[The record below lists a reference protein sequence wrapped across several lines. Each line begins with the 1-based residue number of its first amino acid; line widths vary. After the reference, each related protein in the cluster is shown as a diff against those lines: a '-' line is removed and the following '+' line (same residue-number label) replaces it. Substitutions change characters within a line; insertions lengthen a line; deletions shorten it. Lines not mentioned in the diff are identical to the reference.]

1 MIYCRFDKIFYINKV
16 FNRVMHN
23 KILKKFYFINKF
35 NQSHIDKQ
43 DKETAIIYRNYDQKI
58 DEKLII
64 KIKNYCKKRGN
75 KFLLSNNIKLSIKL
89 DLDGAYIPSFNKD
102 KKHLSY
108 SFKKKFI
115 ILGSSHNVYEIRTKE
130 LQNIEAIFLS
140 SVFKKNKNYL
150 GINKVKFLSL
160 LTKKPFI
167 ALGGISK
174 VNLKKLNLINCS
186 GFAGISFF
194 EQKKGP

>member
-1 MIYCRFDKIFYINKV
+1 
-16 FNRVMHN
+16 MHN

-75 KFLLSNNIKLSIKL
+75 KFLLSNNIRLSIKL
-89 DLDGAYIPSFNKD
+89 DLDGVYIPSFNKD

-130 LQNIEAIFLS
+130 LQNVVLYTLFRLCLYWCNSKKKKRVYFQSFLLCYL
-140 SVFKKNKNYL
+140 VFFTSPCNDQDDTEY
-150 GINKVKFLSL
+150 
-160 LTKKPFI
+160 
-167 ALGGISK
+167 
-174 VNLKKLNLINCS
+174 
-186 GFAGISFF
+186 
-194 EQKKGP
+194 